1 MSTEWSS
8 FSFVVTASTMFGWAV
23 GSPLVIT
30 TVALATTKPVATAAT
45 PAVYSLILASSA
57 GLMITDFLFAT
68 VDFGAMSN
76 NLLCLRIGD
85 FALTVSTLPSFL
97 GSPRTRSKFTHFPN
111 SNFLLSLFTFLGGDT
126 GRRARSSSGYT
137 TEAELLL
144 KRRWTWGR
152 DWRYKPASEFDNTI
166 EVTGGVLIVY
176 TCSRRYRIVFCFWT
190 S

>member
-8 FSFVVTASTMFGWAV
+8 FSFVVTASTRFGWAV

-30 TVALATTKPVATAAT
+30 TVALATTKLVATAAT

-57 GLMITDFLFAT
+57 GLMII
-68 VDFGAMSN
+68 DFGAMFKI
-76 NLLCLRIGD
+76 LLGLRIGD

-97 GSPRTRSKFTHFPN
+97 GAPRTPSKFTHFPN

-126 GRRARSSSGYT
+126 GRRARSTSGYT
-137 TEAELLL
+137 IEAELLL

-152 DWRYKPASEFDNTI
+152 DWRYRPASEFDNTI

-176 TCSRRYRIVFCFWT
+176 TCSKRHRIVFCFWT